1 MLQGRWIL
9 RVTNVHI
16 ILERV
21 TAASHQAANGN
32 THEPAFIPISD
43 LNGPYLV
50 APGFFGILV
59 QISTRYPSTCAHS
72 VPRER

>member
-9 RVTNVHI
+9 RVTNVHLV
-16 ILERV
+16 LERV

-32 THEPAFIPISD
+32 THMSLRLRTFIPISD

-50 APGFFGILV
+50 APRLLRHIGPNLN
-59 QISTRYPSTCAHS
+59 S
-72 VPRER
+72 